1 MIHTIIAHE
10 LCEVEYFV
18 RIQPLLSKT
27 ISDIGNHDCV
37 TVFQGQTGCSLNVK
51 FLSTLITCIA
61 IELRIENTFLVKILI
76 LFQCIQCASVS
87 RCPLEL
93 AVFIAELFQRD
104 KSTISRHI
112 RNIFAEGE
120 LDREAVVAKFATT
133 ASDGKTYQVDFYNL
147 DVIISVG
154 YRVRSLR
161 GTQFR
166 IWANSVL
173 KEYLIKGFAM
183 NDDRLKDTGGKDYF
197 DELLERVRDIRSSE
211 KVFWRKVLDIYATS
225 ADYSANAREST
236 LFFQTVQNKM
246 LYAATGMTA
255 AELIA
260 NRADAL
266 KPLMGMTVVK
276 GSRPTLAEAKT
287 AKNYLY
293 EDELKTLNRLVSAYL
308 DLAELQALRRK
319 PMFMK
324 DWIAR
329 LDDYLQMTD
338 SEVLQNAGS
347 VSHALAE
354 QKAKAEYEKYKRLH
368 RDDVTPVEVAF
379 LDSVEQQ
386 AKQLKK

>member
-1 MIHTIIAHE
+1 MSENRTE
-10 LCEVEYFV
+10 LMMYQTE
-18 RIQPLLSKT
+18 
-27 ISDIGNHDCV
+27 D
-37 TVFQGQTGCSLNVK
+37 GQTKIDVRMENETVWLSLD
-51 FLSTLITCIA
+51 
-61 IELRIENTFLVKILI
+61 
-76 LFQCIQCASVS
+76 QM
-87 RCPLEL
+87 
-93 AVFIAELFQRD
+93 AELFQRD

-354 QKAKAEYEKYKRLH
+354 QKAKAEYETNY
-368 RDDVTPVEVAF
+368 
-379 LDSVEQQ
+379 
-386 AKQLKK
+386 